1 MSKKDFK
8 GNNPALA
15 FINMPQEAKL
25 TNTKINK
32 ETKKQ
37 NNKITTKINIDTK
50 AITKDFIR
58 IATYI
63 PRELKKAFN
72 IIAAKEGRKL
82 YEVINE
88 ALVRYAKDKNAL
100 K

>member
-1 MSKKDFK
+1 MNKKTFS

-15 FINMPQEAKL
+15 FINTPKEIKV
-25 TNTKINK
+25 TNAKINK
-32 ETKKQ
+32 EIKKP
-37 NNKITTKINIDTK
+37 NNKITTKINIDTQVK
-50 AITKDFIR
+50 SKDLIR
-58 IATYI
+58 IATYVS
-63 PRELKKAFN
+63 RGLKKTFN

-88 ALVRYAKDKNAL
+88 ALVRYAKEKNAL

>member
-1 MSKKDFK
+1 MNKKIFS

-15 FINMPQEAKL
+15 FINTPREPRV
-25 TNTKINK
+25 TNVKINK
-32 ETKKQ
+32 EIKKQ
-37 NNKITTKINIDTK
+37 NNKITSKINIEAQAT
-50 AITKDFIR
+50 TKDLIR
-58 IATYI
+58 IGTYV
-63 PRELKKAFN
+63 PKELKKTFN

-88 ALVRYAKDKNAL
+88 ALAKYAKDKSVL